1 MIIHSFGLVKKFI
14 WVFHN
19 MYGKSRTKCLAN
31 PVLNTVGNKIYW
43 FSFSR
48 DFMVHMRDNLHV
60 TEINH
65 CEKHRKGRLALFGE
79 RNQRRPPWEPPWF
92 HENGASLIPWERGME
107 RSKERERGMWR
118 SPSSGCFHWGQDW
131 HRHCYGS
138 TVCSLS
144 YPVLVICYFLAWT
157 PSSRSMESS
166 PLDC

>member
-19 MYGKSRTKCLAN
+19 IYGKSRTKCLAN

-107 RSKERERGMWR
+107 RSREGKGHVEK
-118 SPSSGCFHWGQDW
+118 P
-131 HRHCYGS
+131 
-138 TVCSLS
+138 
-144 YPVLVICYFLAWT
+144 FLWLL
-157 PSSRSMESS
+157 
-166 PLDC
+166 PLRARLTQALLRVHSVFTILPCPCHLLFFGLDS